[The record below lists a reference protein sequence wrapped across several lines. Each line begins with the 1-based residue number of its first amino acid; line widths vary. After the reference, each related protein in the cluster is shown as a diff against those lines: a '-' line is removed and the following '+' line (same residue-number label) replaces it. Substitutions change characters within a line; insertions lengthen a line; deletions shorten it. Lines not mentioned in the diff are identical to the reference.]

1 MWKKKKKIICPKK
14 EGERVLC
21 VSEARVL
28 YYLPPAYV
36 TFKYAQTG
44 FLISCCCLRSPTQRT
59 ERGERLRSHLS
70 VFARRR
76 TEQHIIHRRCCVV
89 AARAFRCFFFA
100 PQKYVV
106 YIDRYL
112 NSALCV
118 CVMLS
123 CCCCIKWE
131 SVGLPA
137 FSSFLLEE
145 SDVRKGRK
153 YTNQIACVCVY
164 VWIMFISRITKH
176 KKEEEM
182 FINKN

>member
-1 MWKKKKKIICPKK
+1 M
-14 EGERVLC
+14 LC

-44 FLISCCCLRSPTQRT
+44 FLISCCCLLSPLSYSTNGTR
-59 ERGERLRSHLS
+59 RAPPLS

-89 AARAFRCFFFA
+89 VARAFRCFFFA

-118 CVMLS
+118 CVCVGCFPVVVALS
-123 CCCCIKWE
+123 ERVLVFLRFLPFYWRTVKCEKDGNTQIE
-131 SVGLPA
+131 SRLCV
-137 FSSFLLEE
+137 
-145 SDVRKGRK
+145 
-153 YTNQIACVCVY
+153 YVCVY
-164 VWIMFISRITKH
+164 VNNVYIANHKTK
-176 KKEEEM
+176 KRRRNVYQQKLR
-182 FINKN
+182 